1 VIAQEATEGANEE
14 EVSVTFCSCSSCLP
28 ATPEGADR
36 NLRWSVHRRRAGE
49 PLWDSTPD
57 AATVGRIR
65 WPRRRGPT

>member
-49 PLWDSTPD
+49 PL
-57 AATVGRIR
+57 
-65 WPRRRGPT
+65 